1 MLLFIFIRNIQVYFS
16 FVIMNSIF
24 LFLENNTSQSK
35 LEIMTGCENDIFLV
49 IGPSTDRIIRS
60 NPNIV
65 SNLEKDQLW
74 LYVQNMINVTIIR
87 RTGNSGEHFLE
98 VSLHDVDS
106 FWENTN
112 DEYYAQNKGS
122 NVTHK
127 IVIERWMTL
136 DRKIC

>member
-1 MLLFIFIRNIQVYFS
+1 MFINNFLGNIELDLIHSSNLMYYHFS
-16 FVIMNSIF
+16 SIIAANNS
-24 LFLENNTSQSK
+24 SQSK

-49 IGPSTDRIIRS
+49 IGPSTDRIVRS

-65 SNLEKDQLW
+65 SNLRKNQLW

-87 RTGNSGEHFLE
+87 RTDNSGKNFLE

-127 IVIERWMTL
+127 MIIER
-136 DRKIC
+136 

>member
-1 MLLFIFIRNIQVYFS
+1 MIFRNIQIYFL
-16 FVIMNSIF
+16 FVIMYSIF

>member
-1 MLLFIFIRNIQVYFS
+1 MKTGPNCKKKYR
-16 FVIMNSIF
+16 F
-24 LFLENNTSQSK
+24 LFLENDTSQSK

-60 NPNIV
+60 SPNIV

-127 IVIERWMTL
+127 MIIE
-136 DRKIC
+136 KINDTG

>member
-1 MLLFIFIRNIQVYFS
+1 MFINNFLGNIELDLIHSSNLMYYYFPS
-16 FVIMNSIF
+16 IIAANNS
-24 LFLENNTSQSK
+24 SQSK

-49 IGPSTDRIIRS
+49 IGPSTDRIVRS

-65 SNLEKDQLW
+65 SNLRKNQLW

-87 RTGNSGEHFLE
+87 RTDNSGKNFLE

-127 IVIERWMTL
+127 MIIER
-136 DRKIC
+136 

>member
-1 MLLFIFIRNIQVYFS
+1 MLFFRNIQIYFL
-16 FVIMNSIF
+16 FVIMYSIF